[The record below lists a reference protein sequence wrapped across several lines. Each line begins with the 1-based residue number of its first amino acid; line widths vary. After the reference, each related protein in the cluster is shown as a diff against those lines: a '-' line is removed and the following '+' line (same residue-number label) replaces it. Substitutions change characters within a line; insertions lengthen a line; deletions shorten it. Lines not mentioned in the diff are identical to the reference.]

1 MPIAIAIIITG
12 FTTFLSYPIILGIFS
27 KQRKLI
33 GVFLDKPLID
43 KWGYRSNQS
52 K

>member
-1 MPIAIAIIITG
+1 MEC
-12 FTTFLSYPIILGIFS
+12 

-43 KWGYRSNQS
+43 KWGLGQTNLNKWASDT
-52 K
+52 